1 MCVVP
6 TGLGQTEKTDADPDV
21 NSEAEAEHS
30 NREAEETRRVTQKSD
45 QRQIVRQEIEMKQ
58 AHETEM

>member
-1 MCVVP
+1 MVP

-21 NSEAEAEHS
+21 NSEAEAEAEHS
-30 NREAEETRRVTQKSD
+30 NHEAEETRRVTQKSD